1 MLGKI
6 RKAPEIEWDNPKQWI
21 NSKPLNLSD
30 LKGKV
35 ILIDFWT
42 YTCINCVRTFPA
54 LKLIWDKYKNKR
66 FVLFGVHTPEFEF
79 EKEIGNVKYAVK
91 KYGLSWPIL
100 NDPKRINW
108 ENYGNSYWPRAA
120 LINPEGKIIFE
131 HIGESGYKEI
141 DEKIAGEL
149 VRLRDFPSD
158 SDIILEKQR
167 EYSPRI
173 SHETYA
179 GSLRNGEITGKV
191 CSLNGSCDKYVDSG
205 SYKSGEIYLN
215 GEWHQGKEY
224 AEYLGKDSSGWI
236 AYLYNAK
243 EVNVVLSG
251 AGRAEVTLNEIPLK
265 KSNAGEDIIF
275 NDGKSFVNIT
285 GGDMYRVIS
294 HPNVQSGVLK
304 IKSFPEMKFFAYTF
318 G

>member
-54 LKLIWDKYKNKR
+54 LKLIWEKYC
-66 FVLFGVHTPEFEF
+66 
-79 EKEIGNVKYAVK
+79 
-91 KYGLSWPIL
+91 
-100 NDPKRINW
+100 
-108 ENYGNSYWPRAA
+108 NSYWPRAA
-120 LINPEGKIIFE
+120 LINSEGKIIFE